1 MTNNILYNNAIK
13 ETLRKGLY
21 MDSLN
26 KDNRKI
32 EKEDIIETPD
42 DSGNSKDKN
51 FTEINRPEPSTATP
65 SIPEEMPTINY
76 K

>member
-32 EKEDIIETPD
+32 EKKIL
-42 DSGNSKDKN
+42 
-51 FTEINRPEPSTATP
+51 
-65 SIPEEMPTINY
+65 
-76 K
+76 